1 MTKMLKRTDVEVMI
15 GLSRST
21 IYVGIAEGTFPKPIR
36 VGRRAVRFLQSDI
49 EQWIKDRS
57 NG

>member
-1 MTKMLKRTDVEVMI
+1 MKMLKRTDVEVMI

-21 IYVGIAEGTFPKPIR
+21 IYAGIAEGTFPKPIR